1 MIRRPE
7 FHQLE
12 TFLKVV
18 ETRSFAG
25 AARLLGRTQPAVSQ
39 AIARLE
45 DIFGGDLFVRRHG
58 AALALTPIG
67 EAILP
72 SARALLYTADQQMS
86 EAIATAQGRTGQLAV
101 GFFSGLTSGP
111 LRSAIANFCRTSPE
125 VRLRLVEGLPG
136 ELHRRLNERDI
147 DLMIV
152 ALMPLLHGGGLAQ
165 ETLWHERL
173 HVALPVSHRLARQ
186 ERMHWS
192 DVATLPLILR
202 TWMGE
207 MGVHRA
213 LFARSG
219 GPLACEQHDVSRE
232 TLLIMVGM
240 GLGATL
246 VFESAIA
253 PHPGVAFRPILD
265 ESARIAIEAVW
276 SKDDRHPL
284 RHRLLNQLR
293 AHAGDPLPAGVS
305 RLFPTRHPSGDHGL
319 QARARARR
327 AGR

>member
-1 MIRRPE
+1 MTRRPE

-12 TFLKVV
+12 IFLKVV

-45 DIFGGDLFVRRHG
+45 DICGGDLFERRRG
-58 AALALTPIG
+58 ASLALTPIG
-67 EAILP
+67 EAILS
-72 SARALLYTADQQMS
+72 SARVLLYTIDEQMVQ
-86 EAIATAQGRTGQLAV
+86 AAATAQSRAGRLAI
-101 GFFSGLTSGP
+101 GFFPGLASGP
-111 LRSAIANFCRTSPE
+111 LRAGLADFHRAAPA

-147 DLMIV
+147 DLMIA
-152 ALMPLLHGGGLAQ
+152 ALMPRLDGGGLIQ

-173 HVALPVSHRLARQ
+173 HVALPVSHPLARQ
-186 ERMHWS
+186 EGVGWS
-192 DVATLPLILR
+192 EVATLPLMLR

-207 MGVHRA
+207 MGVYHA
-213 LFARSG
+213 LLALSG
-219 GPLACEQHDVSRE
+219 EPLQCEQHDVSRE
-232 TLLIMVGM
+232 SLLMMVGM
-240 GLGATL
+240 GLGGTL
-246 VFESAIA
+246 VFESAIT
-253 PHPGVAFRPILD
+253 PHPEVAFRPIVD

-293 AHAGDPLPAGVS
+293 AHAEAPPPAGVS
-305 RLFPTRHPSGDHGL
+305 RLSPARHPIRGRAR
-319 QARARARR
+319 QAPARARR
-327 AGR
+327 AAR